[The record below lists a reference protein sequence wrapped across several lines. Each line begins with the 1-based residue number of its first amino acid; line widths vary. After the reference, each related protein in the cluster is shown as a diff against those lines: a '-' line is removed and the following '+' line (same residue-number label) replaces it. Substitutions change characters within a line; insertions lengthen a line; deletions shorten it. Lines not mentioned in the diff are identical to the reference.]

1 MERSEGFG
9 DSVLAVRGRFRL
21 FRLYATT
28 TRSSPKSLIS
38 LRKFGILVSF
48 GVEVEQEKEQRI
60 GREIAPLEVVR
71 VSH

>member
-9 DSVLAVRGRFRL
+9 DSVLEVRRGFRL

-28 TRSSPKSLIS
+28 IRSSPKSLIS

-48 GVEVEQEKEQRI
+48 GSEVEQEKEQRI

>member
-1 MERSEGFG
+1 ME
-9 DSVLAVRGRFRL
+9 VRRGFRL

-28 TRSSPKSLIS
+28 TRSGPKSLIS
-38 LRKFGILVSF
+38 LEKIGILVSF